1 MAALDDFLLGGDWF
15 SGADG
20 RTGDFM
26 SMVERFTRAIELL
39 EWLLPGSGDFRGLE
53 RKVVRDEVGVV
64 VEDVL
69 RGYGLKWVVCDG
81 GGCVGES
88 VLVGLVPE
96 GWYVMRCGRFVFG
109 LCRCGKQW
117 DGVFGAVRDGVVRV
131 VSRDGEGFK
140 CVVGDL
146 ADPGVGEWL
155 CGVLRDL

>member
-53 RKVVRDEVGVV
+53 RQVV
-64 VEDVL
+64 
-69 RGYGLKWVVCDG
+69 
-81 GGCVGES
+81 
-88 VLVGLVPE
+88 
-96 GWYVMRCGRFVFG
+96 
-109 LCRCGKQW
+109 
-117 DGVFGAVRDGVVRV
+117 
-131 VSRDGEGFK
+131 RDGEGFK